1 MRAMEA
7 SFPMC
12 LEAWREAH
20 LRELPLLLHAGR
32 RGVPRATPTVRHAD
46 SVVKYMV
53 VKRRSFDNNKPYFKV
68 KYTLQY
74 TLRWHGAHTPRT
86 SVMV

>member
-12 LEAWREAH
+12 LEAWRVAH

-32 RGVPRATPTVRHAD
+32 RGVPCATRHAD
-46 SVVKYMV
+46 SVVNMV
-53 VKRRSFDNNKPYFKV
+53 VKRRSFDNNKPY
-68 KYTLQY
+68 TLQY
-74 TLRWHGAHTPRT
+74 TLRWHGAHTMAL
-86 SVMV
+86 S